1 MEVQAALPELSIEA
15 LHNRI
20 LGGFARLDKVE
31 LHPGAFRPEGYRLAG
46 QFGAVIHDDPLR

>member
-31 LHPGAFRPEGYRLAG
+31 LHPGAFRPEGHRLAG
-46 QFGAVIHDDPLR
+46 QFAAVIHDDPLR